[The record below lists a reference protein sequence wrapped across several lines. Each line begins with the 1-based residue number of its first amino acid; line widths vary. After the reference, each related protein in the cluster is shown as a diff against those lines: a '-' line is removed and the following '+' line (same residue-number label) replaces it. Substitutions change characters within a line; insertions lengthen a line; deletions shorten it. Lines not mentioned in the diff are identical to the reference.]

1 MKCYIIQVKEI
12 RQIEG
17 VERMLKKFASD
28 ALGLS
33 DIGKIIG
40 PEDYD
45 KTDADDYIRNEENEK
60 IYFLIKTKA
69 DEYCFT
75 NTAFIHV
82 DGEKAISSKRLL
94 KRYPYS
100 KYQMTDVFLETAGK
114 VDLDVEIKFSLGNQ
128 SFSIDV
134 DKNQLAQLI
143 DLYKALSYM
152 SEKVHDNNILLELAN
167 GSLDRAVTVL
177 HNARLSDIKLAD
189 QYKELTEFS
198 FSWLTATRDQYHVKD
213 FGDVFEKYINN

>member
-1 MKCYIIQVKEI
+1 
-12 RQIEG
+12 
-17 VERMLKKFASD
+17 MLKKFASD

-45 KTDADDYIRNEENEK
+45 KTDADDYIRHEDNEK

-75 NTAFIHV
+75 NIAFIHV
-82 DGEKAISSKRLL
+82 DGQKAISSKRLL

-100 KYQMTDVFLETAGK
+100 QYQITDVFLETAGK
-114 VDLDVEIKFSLGNQ
+114 VDLDVEIKFTLGNQ

-134 DKNQLAQLI
+134 DKKQLAQLN
-143 DLYKALSYM
+143 DLYKALAYI
-152 SEKVHDNNILLELAN
+152 SEKIHDNNILLELAN
-167 GSLDRAVTVL
+167 GSLDKAVTVL
-177 HNARLSDIKLAD
+177 HNTRVSDVQLAD
-189 QYKELTEFS
+189 QYKQLTEFG
-198 FSWLTATRDQYHVKD
+198 FSWLTAVRDQYQIKD

>member
-1 MKCYIIQVKEI
+1 
-12 RQIEG
+12 
-17 VERMLKKFASD
+17 MLKKFAAD

-45 KTDADDYIRNEENEK
+45 KTDADDYVRHEDNEK

-75 NTAFIHV
+75 NNAFIHV

-100 KYQMTDVFLETAGK
+100 QYQITNVFLETAGK
-114 VDLDVEIKFSLGNQ
+114 VDLDVEIKFSLGTQLFN
-128 SFSIDV
+128 IDV
-134 DKNQLAQLI
+134 DKKQLAQLN
-143 DLYKALSYM
+143 DLYKALAYI

-167 GSLDRAVTVL
+167 GSLDKAVTVL
-177 HNARLSDIKLAD
+177 HNARPSDIQLAD
-189 QYKELTEFS
+189 QYKQLTEFG
-198 FSWLTATRDQYHVKD
+198 FSWLTAARDQYQIKD

>member
-1 MKCYIIQVKEI
+1 
-12 RQIEG
+12 
-17 VERMLKKFASD
+17 MLKKFAAD

-45 KTDADDYIRNEENEK
+45 KTDSDDYIRHEDNEK

-75 NTAFIHV
+75 NISLIHV

-100 KYQMTDVFLETAGK
+100 QYQITNVFLETAGK
-114 VDLDVEIKFSLGNQ
+114 VDLDVEIKFSLGQQ

-134 DKNQLAQLI
+134 DKNQLAQLN
-143 DLYKALSYM
+143 DLYKALAYI
-152 SEKVHDNNILLELAN
+152 SETVYDNNILLELAN
-167 GSLDRAVTVL
+167 GSLDKAVTVL
-177 HNARLSDIKLAD
+177 HNSRVSDIQLAD
-189 QYKELTEFS
+189 EYKQLTEFG
-198 FSWLTATRDQYHVKD
+198 FSWLTAVRDQYHIKD